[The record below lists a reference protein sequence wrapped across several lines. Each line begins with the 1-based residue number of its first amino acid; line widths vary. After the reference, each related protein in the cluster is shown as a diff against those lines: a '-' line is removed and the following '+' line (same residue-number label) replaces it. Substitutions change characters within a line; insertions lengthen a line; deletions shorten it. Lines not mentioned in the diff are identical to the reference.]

1 MSTKA
6 KIQYRGKEVSVLPG
20 HRAVLD
26 TYKKELLGQL
36 VIEVEDFESGQSV
49 DPGSVIQLTRNGE
62 HNVAGYETA
71 NVNVQMSLQ
80 EKTVTPSESQQVIT
94 PDESKDGLSKVT
106 VKAIETQVKTATQNG
121 EIEPDAGKYLKKV
134 IVQLPAGTGTS
145 GTLTIN
151 ENGSYDVK
159 SIAEVIADVNPPLQE
174 KSVTPTDSVQLVQP
188 DDDAY
193 GLSAVQVLPV
203 PADVLV
209 IKENGQHSIP
219 GKYMSAVSVDV
230 PPPPGWVDVNGG
242 TWDITENG
250 TYDVTRYE
258 RAVVNVQPELQEKSV
273 TPGAS
278 AQEVV
283 ADDGVYGLS
292 KVRVNAV
299 PTEEVTISEPVKEV
313 VATPG
318 KFISKVSV
326 NVPTITVHSGT
337 SEPTNDIGEDGDIYL
352 LLEE

>member
-36 VIEVEDFESGQSV
+36 VIEVDDFESEKRV
-49 DPGSVIQLTRNGE
+49 DPGSVIQLDRNGE
-62 HNVAGYETA
+62 QNVAGYETA
-71 NVNVQMSLQ
+71 VVDVPLSLQ

-106 VKAIETQVKTATQNG
+106 VKAIETQEKTATQNG
-121 EIEPDAGKYLKKV
+121 EIEPDKGKYLKRV
-134 IVQLPAGTGTS
+134 IVQLPSGAGAS

-159 SIAEVIADVNPPLQE
+159 SIAEVVANVNPPLQE
-174 KSVTPTDSVQLVQP
+174 KEVTPTDSVQLVQP
-188 DDDAY
+188 DSENY
-193 GLSAVQVLPV
+193 GLSAVRVLPV
-203 PADVLV
+203 PSDVLI

-273 TPGAS
+273 VPAAS

-283 ADDGVYGLS
+283 ADADKYGLS

-299 PTEEVTISEPVKEV
+299 PTEEVSVSEPVKEV
-313 VATPG
+313 TATPG
-318 KFISKVSV
+318 KFISKVTV

-337 SEPTNDIGEDGDIYL
+337 SEPTNDIGKDGDIYL
-352 LLEE
+352 LLEG